1 MLARQIE
8 ELNIH
13 TDPTLSRAK
22 VNSITHDCPALT
34 LSTPPLPPPPPP
46 PLASFHS
53 APSKLYPSSY
63 RLPPLPHVIRVSHL
77 RRPSP
82 GAVRPILRLLVRKY
96 LVEPCRT
103 RDSAKTLSF
112 SFHQPLCLF
121 PSRVQLTSR
130 AEKRISI
137 FRTGFL
143 LNCTRVCSKE

>member
-34 LSTPPLPPPPPP
+34 LYAALALFLLEHPP

-53 APSKLYPSSY
+53 APSELYPPPIVS
-63 RLPPLPHVIRVSHL
+63 LPVIRVSHL
-77 RRPSP
+77 RRSP

-96 LVEPCRT
+96 GSTWWSLARRIEGIEVT
-103 RDSAKTLSF
+103 RENPLLFLRIDPPLRAINVSALERKGGSCDIP
-112 SFHQPLCLF
+112 PLA
-121 PSRVQLTSR
+121 SS
-130 AEKRISI
+130 
-137 FRTGFL
+137 
-143 LNCTRVCSKE
+143 